1 MLLTTAL
8 LQPKNHNQFNFTAET
23 VWL

>member
-8 LQPKNHNQFNFTAET
+8 LQPKIIINFTAET
-23 VWL
+23 VWH